1 MIVLKLLSYV
11 ESFIDVNK
19 MLKEFV
25 KNVIVSWWKWK
36 V

>member
-25 KNVIVSWWKWK
+25 KNVIVS
-36 V
+36 